1 MKQLSFIDKIKKI
14 KIDIRAYTL
23 IFALII
29 IWLLFGSLTGG
40 IFLSTRN
47 FSNLLR
53 QMTII
58 SFLAIG
64 MTPVIITGNIDLS
77 VGSMTG
83 FISIIAAYLQA
94 ILLPTFLPGLF
105 PALSVEL
112 LGILSTIIT
121 IIICLLLGLLI
132 GMGQGYIIAY
142 GGVPAFIVTLGGMLI
157 LRGGLLAVA
166 QGKTIIPIEDSLR
179 LMAQGYLSKYP
190 GIIIAIIAIIIIFLV
205 TLQFRTK
212 KTQYGLKIKPL
223 SYDLVVAS
231 VFSALVLAFTFMMN
245 SYRGI
250 QIPVL
255 IMAIIAILVT
265 YLMNNTRFGRY
276 IYAVG
281 GNKEAT
287 KLSGINVQAVVL
299 KTYALMGLLCGVS
312 GIILTGYVA
321 AGTTSGG
328 MNYELSAIG
337 GCVMGGTSLM
347 GGIGTVFGAL
357 MGTLLMTSIENGMS
371 VMNMSVFWQYIVKG
385 LILILAVYADVT
397 SRKNKSL

>member
-1 MKQLSFIDKIKKI
+1 MKQLNSIQKFKEIKL
-14 KIDIRAYTL
+14 DIRAYTL
-23 IFALII
+23 IFALIV

-83 FISIIAAYLQA
+83 FISVIAAYLQA
-94 ILLPTFLPGLF
+94 IILPTFLPVLF

-112 LGILSTIIT
+112 LGILSTVIT
-121 IIICLLLGLLI
+121 VIICLLIGLLI
-132 GMGQGYIIAY
+132 GMGQGFIIAY
-142 GGVPAFIVTLGGMLI
+142 GGVPAFIVTLGGMLV
-157 LRGGLLAVA
+157 LRGGILGVT

-179 LMAQGYLSKYP
+179 LMAQGYLSKYA
-190 GIIIAIIAIIIIFLV
+190 GISIAIIAIIIIFLF
-205 TLQFRTK
+205 TFQNRTK
-212 KTQYGLKIKPL
+212 KKKYGLKNKSL
-223 SYDLVVAS
+223 AVDLLVAT
-231 VFSALVLAFTFMMN
+231 VFSALVLVFTFMMN
-245 SYRGI
+245 SYKGI

-255 IMAIIAILVT
+255 IMAVIAILVT
-265 YLMNNTRFGRY
+265 YLMNNTRFGRH

-287 KLSGINVQAVVL
+287 KLSGINVQSVVL
-299 KTYALMGLLCGVS
+299 RTYALMGLLCGVS

-357 MGTLLMTSIENGMS
+357 MGTLIMTSLENGMS

-385 LILILAVYADVT
+385 SILILAVYLDVS
-397 SRKNKSL
+397 SRKNKPL

>member
-1 MKQLSFIDKIKKI
+1 MKKLSFIDKIKKI

-205 TLQFRTK
+205 TLQSRTK

>member
-205 TLQFRTK
+205 TLQSRTK

>member
-1 MKQLSFIDKIKKI
+1 MKQLNFIDKIKKI

-23 IFALII
+23 IFALIV

-40 IFLSTRN
+40 VFLSSRN

-83 FISIIAAYLQA
+83 FISVIAAYLQA

-112 LGILSTIIT
+112 LGIFSTIIT

-166 QGKTIIPIEDSLR
+166 QGKTIVPIEDSLR
-179 LMAQGYLSKYP
+179 VMAQGYLTKYP
-190 GIIIAIIAIIIIFLV
+190 GIIIAVIAIIILFLV
-205 TLQFRTK
+205 TLQSRTK

-223 SYDLVVAS
+223 SYDLVVVS
-231 VFSALVLAFTFMMN
+231 VFSAFVLGFVLIMN
-245 SYRGI
+245 SYRGV

-255 IMAIIAILVT
+255 IMAIIAIMVT
-265 YLMNNTRFGRY
+265 YLTNNTRFGRH

-281 GNKEAT
+281 GNKEAA
-287 KLSGINVQAVVL
+287 KLSGINVQSVVL
-299 KTYALMGLLCGVS
+299 KTFALMGLLCGFS

-328 MNYELSAIG
+328 MNYELSAIA

-385 LILILAVYADVT
+385 LVLILAVYADVT

>member
-1 MKQLSFIDKIKKI
+1 MKQLNFIDKIKKI

-23 IFALII
+23 IFALIV

-40 IFLSTRN
+40 VFLSSRN

-83 FISIIAAYLQA
+83 FISVIAAYLQA

-166 QGKTIIPIEDSLR
+166 QGKTIVPIEDSLR
-179 LMAQGYLSKYP
+179 VMAQGYLTKYP
-190 GIIIAIIAIIIIFLV
+190 GIIIAVIAIIILFLV
-205 TLQFRTK
+205 TLQSRTK

-223 SYDLVVAS
+223 SYDLVVVS
-231 VFSALVLAFTFMMN
+231 VFSAFVLGFVLIMN
-245 SYRGI
+245 SYRGV

-255 IMAIIAILVT
+255 IMAIIAVMVT
-265 YLMNNTRFGRY
+265 YLTNNTRFGRY

-281 GNKEAT
+281 GNKEAA
-287 KLSGINVQAVVL
+287 KLSGINVQSVVL
-299 KTYALMGLLCGVS
+299 KTFALMGLLCGFS

-328 MNYELSAIG
+328 MNYELSAIA

-385 LILILAVYADVT
+385 LVLILAVYADVT

>member
-1 MKQLSFIDKIKKI
+1 MKQLNFIDKIKNI

-23 IFALII
+23 IFALIA

-40 IFLSTRN
+40 VFLSSRN

-83 FISIIAAYLQA
+83 FISVIAAYLQA

-142 GGVPAFIVTLGGMLI
+142 GGVPAFIVTLGGMLV

-166 QGKTIIPIEDSLR
+166 QGKTIVPIEDSLR
-179 LMAQGYLSKYP
+179 LMAQGYLTKYP
-190 GIIIAIIAIIIIFLV
+190 GIIIAVIAIIILFLV
-205 TLQFRTK
+205 TLQSRTK
-212 KTQYGLKIKPL
+212 KKQYGLKIKPL

-231 VFSALVLAFTFMMN
+231 VYSALVLGFVLIMN
-245 SYRGI
+245 SYRGV

-255 IMAIIAILVT
+255 IMVIIAVMVT
-265 YLMNNTRFGRY
+265 YLTNNTRFGRY

-281 GNKEAT
+281 GNKEAA
-287 KLSGINVQAVVL
+287 KLSGINVQSVVL
-299 KTYALMGLLCGVS
+299 KTFALIGLLCGVS

-328 MNYELSAIG
+328 MNYELSAIA

-385 LILILAVYADVT
+385 LVLILAVYADVT

>member
-1 MKQLSFIDKIKKI
+1 MKQLNSIQKFKEINIDF
-14 KIDIRAYTL
+14 RAYTL

-29 IWLLFGSLTGG
+29 IWLFFGFLTGG
-40 IFLSTRN
+40 VFLSTRN

-83 FISIIAAYLQA
+83 FISVIAAYLQA
-94 ILLPTFLPGLF
+94 IILPELLPVLF
-105 PALSVEL
+105 PVLSVES
-112 LGILSTIIT
+112 LGILSTVVT
-121 IIICLLLGLLI
+121 VIICLLIGLLV
-132 GMGQGYIIAY
+132 GLGQGYIIAY
-142 GGVPAFIVTLGGMLI
+142 GGVPAFIVTLGGQFVLKGGI
-157 LRGGLLAVA
+157 LGVT

-190 GIIIAIIAIIIIFLV
+190 GIIIAIIAIVIIFLV
-205 TLQFRTK
+205 ILQSRTK
-212 KTQYGLKIKPL
+212 KKQYNLNTRSLGV
-223 SYDLVVAS
+223 DLLVAS
-231 VFSALVLAFTFMMN
+231 IFSALVLVFTFMMN
-245 SYRGI
+245 SYKGI

-255 IMAIIAILVT
+255 IMVIIAVLIT

-287 KLSGINVQAVVL
+287 KLSGINVQSVVL

-328 MNYELSAIG
+328 TNYELSAIG

-357 MGTLLMTSIENGMS
+357 MGTLIMTSMENGMS

-385 LILILAVYADVT
+385 LILVLAVYVDVA

>member
-1 MKQLSFIDKIKKI
+1 
-14 KIDIRAYTL
+14 
-23 IFALII
+23 
-29 IWLLFGSLTGG
+29 
-40 IFLSTRN
+40 
-47 FSNLLR
+47 
-53 QMTII
+53 
-58 SFLAIG
+58 
-64 MTPVIITGNIDLS
+64 
-77 VGSMTG
+77 
-83 FISIIAAYLQA
+83 
-94 ILLPTFLPGLF
+94 
-105 PALSVEL
+105 
-112 LGILSTIIT
+112 
-121 IIICLLLGLLI
+121 
-132 GMGQGYIIAY
+132 
-142 GGVPAFIVTLGGMLI
+142 
-157 LRGGLLAVA
+157 
-166 QGKTIIPIEDSLR
+166 
-179 LMAQGYLSKYP
+179 
-190 GIIIAIIAIIIIFLV
+190 
-205 TLQFRTK
+205 
-212 KTQYGLKIKPL
+212 
-223 SYDLVVAS
+223 

-255 IMAIIAILVT
+255 IMAIIAIMVT
-265 YLMNNTRFGRY
+265 YLMNNTRFGRH

-287 KLSGINVQAVVL
+287 KLSGINVQSVVL

-357 MGTLLMTSIENGMS
+357 MGTLIMTSLENGMS

-385 LILILAVYADVT
+385 LILILAVYADVS

>member
-58 SFLAIG
+58 SLLAIG

-205 TLQFRTK
+205 TLQSRTK

>member
-1 MKQLSFIDKIKKI
+1 MKQLNYIQKVKDF

-23 IFALII
+23 IFALIA
-29 IWLLFGSLTGG
+29 IWLLFGFLTGG
-40 IFLSTRN
+40 VFLSTRN

-83 FISIIAAYLQA
+83 FISVIAAYLQA
-94 ILLPTFLPGLF
+94 ILLPNILPGLF
-105 PALSVEL
+105 QALPVEL
-112 LGILSTIIT
+112 IGILSTIIT
-121 IIICLLLGLLI
+121 VFVCLLLGLLI

-142 GGVPAFIVTLGGMLI
+142 GGVPAFIVTLGGMLV
-157 LRGGLLAVA
+157 LRGGVLGVT
-166 QGKTIIPIEDSLR
+166 QGKTIIPIEASLR
-179 LMAQGYLSKYP
+179 LMAQGYLSEYI
-190 GIIIAIIAIIIIFLV
+190 GIIIAIITIIIIFMV
-205 TLQFRTK
+205 TLKSRTK
-212 KTQYGLKIKPL
+212 KKKYGLNLRPIGQ
-223 SYDLVVAS
+223 DLLIA
-231 VFSALVLAFTFMMN
+231 ALYGILVLIFTLMMN

-255 IMAIIAILVT
+255 IMAIIAIIVT
-265 YLMNNTRFGRY
+265 YIMNNTRFGRH

-287 KLSGINVQAVVL
+287 KLSGINVQSVVL

-357 MGTLLMTSIENGMS
+357 MGTLIMTSLENGMS

-385 LILILAVYADVT
+385 LILILAVYLDVT
-397 SRKNKSL
+397 SRKNKA

>member
-1 MKQLSFIDKIKKI
+1 MKQLNYIQKVKDF

-23 IFALII
+23 IFALIA
-29 IWLLFGSLTGG
+29 IWLLFGFLTGG
-40 IFLSTRN
+40 VFLSTRN

-83 FISIIAAYLQA
+83 FISVIAAYLQA
-94 ILLPTFLPGLF
+94 ILLPNILPGLF
-105 PALSVEL
+105 QALPVEL
-112 LGILSTIIT
+112 IGMLSTIIT
-121 IIICLLLGLLI
+121 VFVCLLLGLLI

-142 GGVPAFIVTLGGMLI
+142 GGVPAFIVTLGGMLV
-157 LRGGLLAVA
+157 LRGGVLGVT
-166 QGKTIIPIEDSLR
+166 QGKTIIPIEASLR
-179 LMAQGYLSKYP
+179 LMAQGYLSEYI
-190 GIIIAIIAIIIIFLV
+190 GIIIAIITIIIIFMV
-205 TLQFRTK
+205 TLKSRTK
-212 KTQYGLKIKPL
+212 KKKYGLNLRPIGQ
-223 SYDLVVAS
+223 DLLIA
-231 VFSALVLAFTFMMN
+231 ALYGILVLIFTLMMN

-255 IMAIIAILVT
+255 IMAIIAIIVT
-265 YLMNNTRFGRY
+265 YIMNNTRFGRH

-287 KLSGINVQAVVL
+287 KLSGINVQSVVL

-357 MGTLLMTSIENGMS
+357 MGTLIMTSLENGMS

-385 LILILAVYADVT
+385 LILILAVYLDVA
-397 SRKNKSL
+397 SRKNKA

>member
-1 MKQLSFIDKIKKI
+1 MKQLNYIQKVKDF

-23 IFALII
+23 IFALIA
-29 IWLLFGSLTGG
+29 IWLLFGFLTGG
-40 IFLSTRN
+40 VFLSTRN

-83 FISIIAAYLQA
+83 FISVIAAYLQA
-94 ILLPTFLPGLF
+94 ILLPNILPGLF
-105 PALSVEL
+105 QALPVEL
-112 LGILSTIIT
+112 IGMLSTIIT
-121 IIICLLLGLLI
+121 VFVCLLLGLLI

-142 GGVPAFIVTLGGMLI
+142 GGVPAFIVTLGGMLV
-157 LRGGLLAVA
+157 LRGGVLGVT
-166 QGKTIIPIEDSLR
+166 QGKTIIPIEASLR
-179 LMAQGYLSKYP
+179 LMAQGYLSEYI
-190 GIIIAIIAIIIIFLV
+190 GIIIAIITIIIIFMV
-205 TLQFRTK
+205 TLKSRTK
-212 KTQYGLKIKPL
+212 KKKYGLNLRPIGQ
-223 SYDLVVAS
+223 DLLI
-231 VFSALVLAFTFMMN
+231 SALYGILVLIFTLMMN

-255 IMAIIAILVT
+255 IMAIIAIIVT
-265 YLMNNTRFGRY
+265 YIMNNTRFGRH

-287 KLSGINVQAVVL
+287 KLSGINVQSVVL

-357 MGTLLMTSIENGMS
+357 MGTLIMTSLENGMS

-385 LILILAVYADVT
+385 LILILAVYLDVT
-397 SRKNKSL
+397 SRKNKA

>member
-1 MKQLSFIDKIKKI
+1 
-14 KIDIRAYTL
+14 
-23 IFALII
+23 
-29 IWLLFGSLTGG
+29 
-40 IFLSTRN
+40 
-47 FSNLLR
+47 NLLR

-83 FISIIAAYLQA
+83 FISVIAAYLQA
-94 ILLPTFLPGLF
+94 IIFPTLLPGLF
-105 PALSVEL
+105 PSLSIES
-112 LGILSTIIT
+112 LGIISTVVTVIVCLFIGLII
-121 IIICLLLGLLI
+121 GL
-132 GMGQGYIIAY
+132 GQGYIIAY
-142 GGVPAFIVTLGGMLI
+142 GGVPAFIVTLGGQFVLKGGI
-157 LRGGLLAVA
+157 LGVT

-179 LMAQGYLSKYP
+179 VMAQGYLSTYT
-190 GIIIAIIAIIIIFLV
+190 GIVIAIIAIIIIFIS
-205 TLQFRTK
+205 TLQNRAK
-212 KTQYGLKIKPL
+212 KKQYGIKIRSIGL
-223 SYDLVVAS
+223 DLFVAS
-231 VFSALVLAFTFMMN
+231 VFSVLILVFTFMMN

-255 IMAIIAILVT
+255 IMATFAIIVT
-265 YLMNNTRFGRY
+265 YIMNNTRFGRH

-287 KLSGINVQAVVL
+287 RLSGINVKKVVL
-299 KTYALMGLLCGVS
+299 KTYAMMGILCGVS

-328 MNYELSAIG
+328 TNYELSAIG

-347 GGIGTVFGAL
+347 GGIGTVFGAVI
-357 MGTLLMTSIENGMS
+357 GTLIMTSLENGMS

-385 LILILAVYADVT
+385 SILVLAVYLDVT
-397 SRKNKSL
+397 SRKNKA

>member
-1 MKQLSFIDKIKKI
+1 MKQFNSIPNMKGI

-23 IFALII
+23 IFALIA
-29 IWLLFGSLTGG
+29 IWLLFGFLTGG
-40 IFLSTRN
+40 VFLSTRN

-83 FISIIAAYLQA
+83 FISVIAAYLQA
-94 ILLPTFLPGLF
+94 MILPTLLPGLF
-105 PALSVEL
+105 PSLTMPM
-112 LGILSTIIT
+112 LGIVSTVIT
-121 IIICLLLGLLI
+121 VMVCLLIGLLI
-132 GMGQGYIIAY
+132 GMAQGYIIAY
-142 GGVPAFIVTLGGMLI
+142 GGVPAFIVTLGGMLV
-157 LRGGLLAVA
+157 LRGGILGVT

-205 TLQFRTK
+205 TLQGRAK
-212 KTQYGLKIKPL
+212 KKQYGLKARSL
-223 SYDLVVAS
+223 SIDLLVAS
-231 VFSALVLAFTFMMN
+231 IFSALVLVFTLMMN

-255 IMAIIAILVT
+255 IMAVIAILVT
-265 YLMNNTRFGRY
+265 YLMNNTRFGRH

-287 KLSGINVQAVVL
+287 KLSGINVQSVVL

-357 MGTLLMTSIENGMS
+357 MGTLIMTSLENGMS

-385 LILILAVYADVT
+385 LILILAVYLDVS
-397 SRKNKSL
+397 SRRNRA

>member
-1 MKQLSFIDKIKKI
+1 MKPLNFIHKIKKI
-14 KIDIRAYTL
+14 KLDIRAYTL
-23 IFALII
+23 IFTLIA

-40 IFLSTRN
+40 VFLSSRN

-83 FISIIAAYLQA
+83 FISVIAAYLQA
-94 ILLPTFLPGLF
+94 ILLPTFLHGLF

-112 LGILSTIIT
+112 LGIFSTIIT

-166 QGKTIIPIEDSLR
+166 QGKTIVPIEDSLR
-179 LMAQGYLSKYP
+179 VMAQGYLTKYP
-190 GIIIAIIAIIIIFLV
+190 GIIIAVIAIIILFLV
-205 TLQFRTK
+205 TLQSRTK

-231 VFSALVLAFTFMMN
+231 VFSAFVLGFVLIMN
-245 SYRGI
+245 SYRGV

-255 IMAIIAILVT
+255 IMAIIAVMVT
-265 YLMNNTRFGRY
+265 YLTNNTRFGRH

-281 GNKEAT
+281 GNKEAA
-287 KLSGINVQAVVL
+287 KLSGINVQSVVL
-299 KTYALMGLLCGVS
+299 KTFALMGLLCGFS

-328 MNYELSAIG
+328 MNYELSAIA

-357 MGTLLMTSIENGMS
+357 MGTVLMTSIENGMS

-385 LILILAVYADVT
+385 LVLILAVYADVT

>member
-1 MKQLSFIDKIKKI
+1 MKQLNFIDKIKKI

-23 IFALII
+23 IFALIV

-40 IFLSTRN
+40 VFLSSRN

-83 FISIIAAYLQA
+83 FISVIAAYLQA

-166 QGKTIIPIEDSLR
+166 QGKTIVPIEDSLR
-179 LMAQGYLSKYP
+179 VMAQGYLTKYP
-190 GIIIAIIAIIIIFLV
+190 GIIIAVIAIIILFLV
-205 TLQFRTK
+205 TLQSRTK

-223 SYDLVVAS
+223 SYDLVVTS
-231 VFSALVLAFTFMMN
+231 VFSAFVLGFVLIMN
-245 SYRGI
+245 SYRGV

-255 IMAIIAILVT
+255 IMAIIAVMVT
-265 YLMNNTRFGRY
+265 YLTNNTRFGRH

-281 GNKEAT
+281 GNKEAA
-287 KLSGINVQAVVL
+287 KLSGINVQSVVL
-299 KTYALMGLLCGVS
+299 KTFALMGLLCGFS

-328 MNYELSAIG
+328 MNYELSAIA

-385 LILILAVYADVT
+385 LVLILAVYADVT

>member
-205 TLQFRTK
+205 TLQSRTK

-223 SYDLVVAS
+223 SYDLVAAS

-385 LILILAVYADVT
+385 SILILAVYADVT

>member
-1 MKQLSFIDKIKKI
+1 MKQLNFIDKIKKI

-23 IFALII
+23 IFALIV

-40 IFLSTRN
+40 VFLSSRN

-83 FISIIAAYLQA
+83 FISVIAAYLQA
-94 ILLPTFLPGLF
+94 ILIPTFLPGLF

-166 QGKTIIPIEDSLR
+166 QGKTIVPIEDSLR
-179 LMAQGYLSKYP
+179 VMAQGYLTKYP
-190 GIIIAIIAIIIIFLV
+190 GIIIAVIAIIILFLV
-205 TLQFRTK
+205 TLQSRTK

-223 SYDLVVAS
+223 SYDLVVVS
-231 VFSALVLAFTFMMN
+231 VFSAFVLGFVLIMN
-245 SYRGI
+245 SYRGV

-255 IMAIIAILVT
+255 IMAIIAVMVT
-265 YLMNNTRFGRY
+265 YLTNNTRFGRY

-281 GNKEAT
+281 GNKEAA
-287 KLSGINVQAVVL
+287 KLSGINVQSVVL
-299 KTYALMGLLCGVS
+299 KTFALMGLLCGFS

-328 MNYELSAIG
+328 MNYELSAIA

-385 LILILAVYADVT
+385 LVLILAVYADVT

>member
-1 MKQLSFIDKIKKI
+1 MKQLNFIDKIKKI

-23 IFALII
+23 IFALIV

-40 IFLSTRN
+40 VFLSSRN

-83 FISIIAAYLQA
+83 FISVIAAYLQA

-112 LGILSTIIT
+112 LGIFSTIIT

-166 QGKTIIPIEDSLR
+166 QGKTIVPIEDSLR
-179 LMAQGYLSKYP
+179 VMAQGYLTKYP
-190 GIIIAIIAIIIIFLV
+190 GIIIAVIAIIILFLV
-205 TLQFRTK
+205 TLQSRTK

-223 SYDLVVAS
+223 SYDLVVVS
-231 VFSALVLAFTFMMN
+231 VFSAFVLGFVLIMN
-245 SYRGI
+245 SYRGV

-255 IMAIIAILVT
+255 IMAIIAVMVT
-265 YLMNNTRFGRY
+265 YLTNNTRFGRH

-281 GNKEAT
+281 GNKEAA
-287 KLSGINVQAVVL
+287 KLSGINVQSVVL
-299 KTYALMGLLCGVS
+299 KTFALMGLLCGFS

-328 MNYELSAIG
+328 MNYELSAIA

-385 LILILAVYADVT
+385 LVLILAVYADVT

>member
-1 MKQLSFIDKIKKI
+1 MKQLNYIRKIKEI
-14 KIDIRAYTL
+14 KIDVRAYTL
-23 IFALII
+23 IFALIA

-40 IFLSTRN
+40 VFLSSRN

-83 FISIIAAYLQA
+83 FISVIAAYLQA

-205 TLQFRTK
+205 TLQSRTK

-223 SYDLVVAS
+223 SYDLVAAS

-276 IYAVG
+276 IYSVG

-299 KTYALMGLLCGVS
+299 KAYALMGLLCGVS

-385 LILILAVYADVT
+385 LILILAVYADVS

>member
-1 MKQLSFIDKIKKI
+1 MKQSNFIRKIKEI
-14 KIDIRAYTL
+14 KIDVRAYTL
-23 IFALII
+23 IFALIA

-40 IFLSTRN
+40 IFLSSRN

-64 MTPVIITGNIDLS
+64 MCPVIITGNIDLS

-83 FISIIAAYLQA
+83 FISVIAAYLQA
-94 ILLPTFLPGLF
+94 ILLPTFLPVLF
-105 PALSVEL
+105 PNLSIGL

-157 LRGGLLAVA
+157 LRGGVLGAT
-166 QGKTIIPIEDSLR
+166 QGKTIVPIEDSLR

-190 GIIIAIIAIIIIFLV
+190 GILVAIIAIIIIFLV
-205 TLQFRTK
+205 TLHSRTK
-212 KTQYGLKIKPL
+212 KKQYGLKTRSL
-223 SYDLVVAS
+223 GYDLVVAS
-231 VFSALVLAFTFMMN
+231 VFSALVLGFALIMN
-245 SYRGI
+245 SYKGV

-255 IMAIIAILVT
+255 IMAIIAVLVT
-265 YLMNNTRFGRY
+265 YLMNNTRFGRH

-287 KLSGINVQAVVL
+287 KLSGINVQSVVL

-347 GGIGTVFGAL
+347 GGIGTIFGTL
-357 MGTLLMTSIENGMS
+357 MGTLIMTSLENGMS

-385 LILILAVYADVT
+385 LILILAVYADVS

>member
-1 MKQLSFIDKIKKI
+1 MKQLNIINKIKKI

-23 IFALII
+23 IFALIA

-94 ILLPTFLPGLF
+94 IFLPTFLPGLF

-205 TLQFRTK
+205 TLQSRTK
-212 KTQYGLKIKPL
+212 KTQYGLKIKSL

-231 VFSALVLAFTFMMN
+231 IFSTLVLAFTFMMN

-299 KTYALMGLLCGVS
+299 KTYAMMGLLCGVS

>member
-1 MKQLSFIDKIKKI
+1 MKILNFIHKI
-14 KIDIRAYTL
+14 KIDIKTYTL
-23 IFALII
+23 IIALLF
-29 IWLLFGSLTGG
+29 IWLLFGSLTGW
-40 IFLSTRN
+40 IFFYPRN
-47 FSNLLR
+47 LSNLFR
-53 QMTII
+53 QMTIV
-58 SFLAIG
+58 SFLSIG
-64 MTPVIITGNIDLS
+64 MTLVIITGNIDLS

-83 FISIIAAYLQA
+83 FISVIAAYLQA
-94 ILLPTFLPGLF
+94 IMLPKFLPTLF
-105 PALSVEL
+105 SGLSVEA

-121 IIICLLLGLLI
+121 IIICLLVGALLGI
-132 GMGQGYIIAY
+132 YQGYIIAY
-142 GGVPAFIVTLGGMLI
+142 LRVPSFIVTLGGMLI

-205 TLQFRTK
+205 TLQSRTK

-299 KTYALMGLLCGVS
+299 KTYAMMGLLCGVS

>member
-1 MKQLSFIDKIKKI
+1 MKQLNYIQKVKDF

-23 IFALII
+23 IFALIA
-29 IWLLFGSLTGG
+29 IWLLFGFLTGG
-40 IFLSTRN
+40 VFLSTRN

-83 FISIIAAYLQA
+83 FISVIAAYLQA
-94 ILLPTFLPGLF
+94 ILLPNILPGLF
-105 PALSVEL
+105 QALPVEL
-112 LGILSTIIT
+112 IGILSTIIT
-121 IIICLLLGLLI
+121 VFVCLLLGLLI

-142 GGVPAFIVTLGGMLI
+142 GGVPAFIVTLGGMLV
-157 LRGGLLAVA
+157 LRGGVLGVT
-166 QGKTIIPIEDSLR
+166 QGKTIIPIEASLR
-179 LMAQGYLSKYP
+179 LMAQGYLSEYI
-190 GIIIAIIAIIIIFLV
+190 GIIIAIITIIIIFMV
-205 TLQFRTK
+205 TLKSRTK
-212 KTQYGLKIKPL
+212 KKKYGLNLRPIGQ
-223 SYDLVVAS
+223 DLLIA
-231 VFSALVLAFTFMMN
+231 ALYGILVLIFTLMMN

-255 IMAIIAILVT
+255 IMAIIAIIVT
-265 YLMNNTRFGRY
+265 YIMNNTRFGRH

-287 KLSGINVQAVVL
+287 KLSGINVQSVVL

-357 MGTLLMTSIENGMS
+357 MGTLIMTSLENGMS

-385 LILILAVYADVT
+385 LILILAVYLDVA
-397 SRKNKSL
+397 SRKNKA

>member
-190 GIIIAIIAIIIIFLV
+190 GIIIAIIAIITIFLV
-205 TLQFRTK
+205 TLQTRTK